1 MKRGEEQVEEQTQAN
16 ILGLALAHGVV
27 NLHNVREAAQA
38 DQPNLLNALVDLGVM
53 DQEDLKALE
62 RSLERRSTGSGAETD
77 GSTLDSIRDP
87 TEPAPDLVRGVLSG
101 SGVRLQ
107 AANKLLTAMS
117 LDTWKHYRN
126 LRFIGEGGMGRI
138 FRAYDPTL
146 KRVVALKFLSRDAP
160 DMIQRFVMEAQHQGS
175 VDHPNICKV
184 YEVGDWQGQPYIA
197 MQYLQGETLE
207 IAAPNMTL
215 TEKAEVMVTVAEAI
229 HAAHRQGLIHRDVKP
244 ANIMIRRAEDR
255 SPKAYVLDFG
265 LAHTLVA
272 SGLTVPG
279 MVLGTLHYM
288 APEQVLGQTDKIG
301 RQTDVYGLGA
311 TLYRIL
317 TGKAP
322 FAQADGF
329 ESIKLACE
337 EEVQSLRRL
346 APEVPVDLETIV
358 MKCLERDPA
367 RRYPTAR
374 EVAEDLRRF
383 LEDEPIMARTPTLG
397 YRLTMWRRKHKALVA
412 LAAGSLAVILAL
424 ASWSVSTW
432 LTASA
437 RARWAQHFGQQAE
450 RMEAQIRYSHLLPI
464 HDLSGERRAAEAAMA
479 GIEREIR
486 IAGRVAAGPGH
497 YAQGRG
503 YLALG
508 EPELAKPC
516 LERAWS
522 EGFRA
527 PELSYAY
534 GQVTGLLYQRELEL
548 AQRLEQPELRAARIA
563 EIRKHLR
570 GPALWHLHAGASV
583 DSPLYP
589 EALIAFYDGRLDEA
603 LTKAQQAFQAR
614 PWFYEARK
622 LEGDILFARALAL
635 QDPAKVLAALPAA
648 AATFSAAQG
657 IAPSDASLY
666 LREARVHLE
675 TLDRL
680 NRIGGEL
687 RPELESC
694 QDAASRAAIVAPRDP
709 GAWVALSEA
718 TNVWGR
724 RLESTGKDSLKTLEE
739 ASRFAAMALTLGPHD
754 KEALCANAQACMA
767 WGSHFFELH
776 QDPRWQLQSAIQYSQ
791 GALAQDPWDLQANAI
806 ASRAFKLQ
814 MSYEMLAG
822 LPPWESFEGALAIET
837 KALLQHPELALL
849 RQVLGSTWVE
859 RAEYERRNGLDPR
872 PSVAQAI
879 NQFRLALASD
889 PRNFSANVALGDAH
903 MIEAQHAQA
912 LGLDGRGA
920 AELAIKAYE
929 KARTLNPTLAYATDA
944 IGESHLLLAQACL
957 DGGRSPA
964 QDLEAAE
971 AALTASQ
978 KARPNYYWTRL
989 LRGRLGLLRAKW
1001 AAAQGGNPRPP
1012 LEQAMQTFRSVQA
1025 EAPTDAGASVGLAE
1039 GHLLLARLH
1048 FLPWETAVA
1057 LGQASLARA
1066 FAATPRNAEAYL
1078 TAGKLWAF
1086 KAQQSHRPADADQA
1100 RYYLGQALQ
1109 LNRNL
1114 QRQISAELQQI

>member
-77 GSTLDSIRDP
+77 GSTQDSIRDP

-101 SGVRLQ
+101 SGVRPQ
-107 AANKLLTAMS
+107 AANKLLTAMA

-424 ASWSVSTW
+424 TSWSVSTW

-437 RARWAQHFGQQAE
+437 RARWAQHFGQKAE

-548 AQRLEQPELRAARIA
+548 AQRLEQPELREARIA

-583 DSPLYP
+583 DSPLFP

-622 LEGDILFARALAL
+622 LEGDILFARAQTL
-635 QDPAKVLAALPAA
+635 QDPAKVLAALQKAA
-648 AATFSAAQG
+648 TTFSAAQG

-666 LREARVHLE
+666 LREAQVHVDV
-675 TLDRL
+675 LDHLQRD
-680 NRIGGEL
+680 GGEL
-687 RPELESC
+687 RPELEAC
-694 QDAASRAAIVAPRDP
+694 QNAASKAAIVAPGDP
-709 GAWVALSEA
+709 GAWVSLSEA
-718 TNVWGR
+718 TCVWAR
-724 RLESTGKDSLKTLEE
+724 QLEDTGKNPLEKLEE
-739 ASRFAAMALTLGPHD
+739 ASRLAEQAMTLGPRD
-754 KEALCANAQACMA
+754 KEALFANAEVCFD
-767 WGSHFFELH
+767 WGFHFFEAH
-776 QDPRWQLQSAIQYSQ
+776 QDPREKLRLAIHFAQL
-791 GALAQDPWDLQANAI
+791 ALALDPWDLRANFI
-806 ASRAFKLQ
+806 ASHAFKKQ
-814 MSYEMLAG
+814 MTYEMIVG
-822 LPPWESFEGALAIET
+822 LPPWESFEGALTIET
-837 KALLQHPELALL
+837 RALQQHPELTML
-849 RQVLGSTWVE
+849 RDVLGSTWVE
-859 RAEYERRNGLDPR
+859 RAEYERKNGLDPL
-872 PSVAQAI
+872 PSATQAI
-879 NQFRLALASD
+879 SQFQQSLASATED
-889 PRNFSANVALGDAH
+889 FHAQVGLGDAH
-903 MIEAQHAQA
+903 LIEAQQAQA
-912 LGLDGRGA
+912 LGLDVRGP
-920 AELAIKAYE
+920 AELALKAYE
-929 KARTLNPTLAYATDA
+929 RARTLNHKVSYPTDA
-944 IGESHLLLAQACL
+944 IGETHLLLAQACL
-957 DGGRSPA
+957 DGGRSPIL
-964 QDLEAAE
+964 DLQAAE
-971 AALTASQ
+971 AALAASQ
-978 KARPNYYWTRL
+978 RTHPKYYWTQVL
-989 LRGRLGLLRAKW
+989 QGRLGLLLAQW
-1001 AAAQGGNPRPP
+1001 TATQGGNSRPP
-1012 LEQAMQTFRSVQA
+1012 LDQAMHTFQSVLA
-1025 EAPTDAGASVGLAE
+1025 EMPTESGARLGLAE
-1039 GHLLLARLH
+1039 AQLLLAH
-1048 FLPWETAVA
+1048 FHFQPWEAAVA
-1057 LGQASLARA
+1057 RGQASLAKT
-1066 FAATPRNAEAYL
+1066 FAANARNADAYL
-1078 TAGKLWAF
+1078 AAGKLWAF
-1086 KAQQSHRPADADQA
+1086 KAKQTHRPGDVDQA
-1100 RYYLGQALQ
+1100 RAYLGQALQ

-1114 QRQISAELQQI
+1114 QRQISAELQQL